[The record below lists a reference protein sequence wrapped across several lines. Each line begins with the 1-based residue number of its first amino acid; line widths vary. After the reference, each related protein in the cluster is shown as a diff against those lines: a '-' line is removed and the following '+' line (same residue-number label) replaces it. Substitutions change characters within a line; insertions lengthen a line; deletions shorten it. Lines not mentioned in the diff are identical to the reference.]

1 MLNFLKKLWN
11 NTIKGSVS
19 ILSLSVELFA
29 VIYKRDNIPVL
40 IIGISQA
47 AIILILN
54 IFVFGKISFEK
65 KAGGKRDLAIENGKK
80 CINFIDNTINAL
92 ETLEKENDAEATDIL
107 NKIRIK
113 YEKMKNLIEKNENY
127 K

>member
-1 MLNFLKKLWN
+1 MLNFLKKSWSN
-11 NTIKGSVS
+11 KFKDSVS
-19 ILSLSVELFA
+19 ILSLAVALFA
-29 VIYKRDNIPVL
+29 IIYRRDNIPVL

-47 AIILILN
+47 VIILILN

-65 KAGGKRDLAIENGKK
+65 NASRQRDLAIENGKK
-80 CINFIDNTINAL
+80 CLNFMDNTINAL
-92 ETLEKENDAEATDIL
+92 ETLEKENDAEAADIL

>member
-19 ILSLSVELFA
+19 ILSLAFALFA

-47 AIILILN
+47 VIILILN
-54 IFVFGKISFEK
+54 IYIIGKISFEK
-65 KAGGKRDLAIENGKK
+65 KAGRQRDLAIENGKK

-92 ETLEKENDAEATDIL
+92 ETLEKENDAEAADIL